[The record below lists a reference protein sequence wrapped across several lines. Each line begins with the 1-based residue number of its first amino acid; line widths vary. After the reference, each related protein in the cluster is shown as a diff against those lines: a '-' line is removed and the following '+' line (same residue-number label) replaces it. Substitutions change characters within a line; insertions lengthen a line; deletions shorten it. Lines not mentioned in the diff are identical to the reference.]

1 MSLAIALLTLAAA
14 FPAANAYKCK
24 QADGSIAFQQTP
36 CAATSEALGH
46 QTYERRPDAPHTQ
59 YVPSRDSR
67 EAQER
72 TASEEERIEEEFM
85 AASRGQRSVVPP
97 PQATTADAYSCFDGA
112 KTWVQQKPCPAT
124 VVRSHAVAVPIVVG
138 PRGETAQGTAMIPRE
153 TAVQQ
158 RPLSRDETC
167 RRAQTG
173 TATAHKE
180 QRASDAAYDR
190 NKLRSNNGC

>member
-1 MSLAIALLTLAAA
+1 MSLATALLTLAAA

-36 CAATSEALGH
+36 CAATAEALGH
-46 QTYERRPDAPHTQ
+46 QSYERQPDVPHTQ

-72 TASEEERIEEEFM
+72 AADAEAKAEADFM
-85 AASRGQRSVVPP
+85 AASNGLHTVPP
-97 PQATTADAYSCFDGA
+97 PQTTRADAYSCFDGA

-124 VVRSHAVAVPIVVG
+124 VVRSHPVPAAVVVG
-138 PRGETAQGTAMIPRE
+138 PRGETSLRTGTVDRE
-153 TAVQQ
+153 TPVQQ
-158 RPLSRDETC
+158 RPISRDEVC
-167 RRAQTG
+167 RRVQAG

-180 QRASDAAYDR
+180 QRASDASYER
-190 NKLRSNNGC
+190 NKLRNSNGC